1 MGLLY
6 RYKFSYKQLNEWTN
20 KAIKVWNRD
29 LRSIVILL
37 NNRYDILVRVAKDI
51 LQWSVHFTI
60 N

>member
-6 RYKFSYKQLNEWTN
+6 RYNFSYKQQNEWTN
-20 KAIKVWNRD
+20 KTIKVWNRD
-29 LRSIVILL
+29 LLSIVILL
-37 NNRYDILVRVAKDI
+37 NSWYDILVAEDI